1 MRNITVQS
9 VRLAAALGALALLAA
24 CRTAP
29 PAVERDLVAYLPA
42 DQGAYLF
49 INDAATGEIV
59 LEALLPD
66 GVSAEQLSQVV
77 DRTDLVVATVGRM
90 PLPALNLV
98 AAGRYP
104 RRIIESNLRRDPQ
117 WSETELPRRNPAQ
130 RYFSEDGSGFSIA
143 VLRSGFVL
151 VSEGQIEERLAQASE
166 VEEGGIPAVGAS
178 LEVQLAALESEA
190 NRHQLTVHFPE
201 PGREAMS
208 RFGAPFRMPLQDI
221 TVFFD
226 RAGTGGTDS
235 QATPETSITMAGVI
249 RLESEQ
255 DARAFHVLFRLLFLA
270 LVRDAGLNMQ
280 QLSEQLETQRS
291 DNLVRFHGVALQPA
305 ELRRL
310 MQSFTTRFAAA
321 E

>member
-9 VRLAAALGALALLAA
+9 VRLAAALAALLLLAA

-49 INDAATGEIV
+49 INDAATGELV

-66 GVSAEQLSQVV
+66 GVSTEQLSQVV

-90 PLPALNLV
+90 PLPALNMV

-117 WSETELPRRNPAQ
+117 WSETELPRRSPAR

-151 VSEGQIEERLAQASE
+151 VSEGQIEERLAQAAE
-166 VEEGGIPAVGAS
+166 VEDGGIPAVGAS
-178 LEVQLAALESEA
+178 LEAQLAALESEA
-190 NRHQLTVHFPE
+190 NRHQLTVHFPQ

-226 RAGTGGTDS
+226 RAGSGGTTG
-235 QATPETSITMAGVI
+235 QATPETSIAMAGVI
-249 RLESEQ
+249 RLEGEQ

-270 LVRDAGLNMQ
+270 LVRDAGLDMQ
-280 QLSEQLETQRS
+280 QLSDQLETQRS
-291 DNLVRFHGVALQPA
+291 DNLVRFHGVTLQPA

-310 MQSFTTRFAAA
+310 MHSFTARFAAA
-321 E
+321 G